1 MVTARDVAR
10 LGGEE
15 ATPADI
21 SGLSGLTD
29 LGIVHC
35 DMSGMVVKRSVA
47 SHSATVES
55 LLAAI
60 ERHGLNV
67 FARIDHAAAAREAG
81 LELAEEEVVLFG
93 SPLAGTPLMLS
104 DRRIGIELPLRILV
118 WREGADVLLAY
129 SDPLAL
135 SDEYDVAEHRS
146 TLEQMTK
153 LLEELTIE
161 AAS

>member
-1 MVTARDVAR
+1 M
-10 LGGEE
+10 
-15 ATPADI
+15 I
-21 SGLSGLTD
+21 
-29 LGIVHC
+29 
-35 DMSGMVVKRSVA
+35 KRSA
-47 SHSATVES
+47 SSHLDTVGS

-60 ERHGLNV
+60 ERRGLTV

-93 SPLAGTPLMLS
+93 SPRAGTPLMLS

-118 WREGADVLLAY
+118 WRDGTETLLAY
-129 SDPLAL
+129 SDPRDL

-153 LLEELTIE
+153 LLEELVSE

>member
-1 MVTARDVAR
+1 M
-10 LGGEE
+10 
-15 ATPADI
+15 
-21 SGLSGLTD
+21 SGL
-29 LGIVHC
+29 
-35 DMSGMVVKRSVA
+35 VVKRSVA
-47 SHSATVES
+47 SHSATVKS

-60 ERHGLNV
+60 ERRGLNV
-67 FARIDHAAAAREAG
+67 FACIDHAAAAREAG

-93 SPLAGTPLMLS
+93 SPRAGTPLMLS

-118 WREGADVLLAY
+118 WRDGADVLLAY
-129 SDPLAL
+129 GDPLAL

-153 LLEELTIE
+153 LLEELTSE